1 MPDERRMTMTRDDV
15 RTLFPDATD
24 DAITKLL
31 NQNNSE
37 VAKEKAKAEKM
48 RSDIQEL
55 RNQKGLDEEARKELE
70 QKLEEMEQGSLSA
83 EEKRAKEQQKILEEM
98 EQIRKENAD
107 LKKAQF
113 IANQRS
119 EAVTNFKI
127 SGEQAK
133 EVVKDDGSFDMVKLG
148 EIMKEKESAAALAKE
163 KEIADMSSNPGGH
176 NSSGSGNSMA
186 KDMAIA
192 SAKRAGTANKNIL
205 DNYRR

>member
-1 MPDERRMTMTRDDV
+1 MTRDDV